1 MAITVT
7 ITLDEADPR
16 ARRILDLLA
25 PAQPAEAGLSIPKR
39 VLAAISDGEPRET
52 REIRALVKADGGPS
66 FHPQA
71 LTNAL
76 QNLKLQG
83 LVVLEGRAWRRVGR

>member
-16 ARRILDLLA
+16 ARRILDMLA
-25 PAQPAEAGLSIPKR
+25 PAAPADGSPSIPKR
-39 VLAAISDGEPRET
+39 VIAALGDGQPRT
-52 REIRALVKADGGPS
+52 AGDIRRIVVADGGPS

-76 QNLKLQG
+76 QGLKN
-83 LVVLEGRAWRRVGR
+83 ERRVRLDGRQWRIVR

>member
-16 ARRILDLLA
+16 ARRILDMLA
-25 PAQPAEAGLSIPKR
+25 PPQPAEVGLSIPKR
-39 VLAAISDGEPRET
+39 VLVALADGGSRTT
-52 REIRALVKADGGPS
+52 RDIRAAVKADGGPT

-83 LVVLEGRAWRRVGR
+83 HVVREGREWRRVER

>member
-1 MAITVT
+1 MPVTVT

-16 ARRILDLLA
+16 ARRILDMLV
-25 PAQPAEAGLSIPKR
+25 PGQPADSAPSIPKR
-39 VLAAISDGEPRET
+39 VLAVLVDGPRT
-52 REIRALVKADGGPS
+52 SREIRAAVKADGGPS

-76 QNLKLQG
+76 QNLKVQG
-83 LVVLEGRAWRRVGR
+83 LVVLDGREWRRVER

>member
-7 ITLDEADPR
+7 ITLDEDDPR
-16 ARRILDLLA
+16 ARRILDVFA
-25 PAQPAEAGLSIPKR
+25 PRAESASIPKR
-39 VLAAISDGEPRET
+39 VLAVAADGKPRT
-52 REIRALVKADGGPS
+52 AGEIRAAVMDDGGPS

-76 QNLKLQG
+76 QNLKH
-83 LVVLEGRAWRRVGR
+83 EGRMRLDGREWRRVGR